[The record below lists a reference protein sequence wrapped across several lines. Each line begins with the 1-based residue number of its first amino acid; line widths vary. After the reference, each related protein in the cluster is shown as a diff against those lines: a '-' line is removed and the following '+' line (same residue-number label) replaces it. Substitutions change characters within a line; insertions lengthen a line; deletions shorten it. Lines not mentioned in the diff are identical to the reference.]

1 MAGRP
6 STFTPEKR
14 EKILSAL
21 RAGNYRCAA
30 ARYAGVEVACFTE
43 WIYRGNKGDEP
54 YAEFAKECKRAEGEA
69 EAALVATVR
78 KASVDTWTAAAWI
91 LERKY
96 SQRWGRRDPSWE
108 RDRREARQAQA
119 AQLAEVPLEELE
131 RMVAAERARRGKAGA

>member
-14 EKILSAL
+14 EKILQAL

-30 ARYAGVEVACFTE
+30 AKYAGVEVGCFTE
-43 WIYRGNKGDEP
+43 WIHRGNRGEAP
-54 YAEFAKECKRAEGEA
+54 YAEFAEDCKKAEGEA

-78 KASVDTWTAAAWI
+78 RASVDTWTAAAWM
-91 LERKY
+91 LERKH
-96 SQRWGRRDPSWE
+96 SARWGRRDPSWE
-108 RDRREARQAQA
+108 RDKREARQAQA

-131 RMVAAERARRGKAGA
+131 RMVEAERARRGKAGK